1 MCPSIISTP
10 VDERRRGWRS
20 ARVAARSA
28 GSRAAASSGM
38 PRLIPASLAW
48 AGPAIGPALSR
59 TDSGLTNGEESAKIE
74 SMAVEVS
81 AESRSA
87 LHAALADPRRLHI
100 VDELA
105 VSDRSP
111 SELRD
116 ALSMGSNLLTHHLDV
131 LESVGVVER
140 LQSSA
145 DGRRRYVRLRPEV
158 LASIAGPVETLL
170 ARHILFVCRAN
181 SARSQLAAALWN
193 ARHEVPASSA
203 GTEPADA
210 VSPLAIDAAGRA
222 GLDLTTAR
230 PRSLEEVSERP
241 DLVVTVCDIA
251 REDLPR
257 RFDRVRSLHWSISD
271 PVEARTADAFDEALQ
286 RIDDR
291 VRSLADVVELPSQK
305 RSSA

>member
-1 MCPSIISTP
+1 
-10 VDERRRGWRS
+10 
-20 ARVAARSA
+20 
-28 GSRAAASSGM
+28 
-38 PRLIPASLAW
+38 
-48 AGPAIGPALSR
+48 
-59 TDSGLTNGEESAKIE
+59 
-74 SMAVEVS
+74 MAVEVS
-81 AESRSA
+81 AETRSA
-87 LHAALADPRRLHI
+87 LHAALADPRRLRI

-116 ALSMGSNLLTHHLDV
+116 ALGMGSNLLTHHLDV
-131 LESVGVVER
+131 LESVGVIER
-140 LQSSA
+140 LHSSA
-145 DGRRRYVRLRPEV
+145 DGRRRYVRLQPEV

-181 SARSQLAAALWN
+181 SARSQLAAGLWN

-230 PRSLEEVSERP
+230 PRSLEEVTERP

-257 RFDRVRSLHWSISD
+257 RFDRVRSLHWSIPD
-271 PVEARTADAFDEALQ
+271 PVEARTTDAFDQALR

-291 VRSLADVVELPSQK
+291 VRALADVVELASRK